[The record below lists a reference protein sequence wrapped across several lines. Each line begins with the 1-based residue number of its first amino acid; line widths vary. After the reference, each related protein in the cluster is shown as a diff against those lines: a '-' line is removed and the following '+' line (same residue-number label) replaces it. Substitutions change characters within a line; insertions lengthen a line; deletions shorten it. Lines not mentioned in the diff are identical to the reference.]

1 VIEACLA
8 RIKELGLLDDRE
20 YARRRAH
27 LMAEKGYGDFAIKV
41 FLEGLGIPEKMAYD
55 AMKGI
60 PEELGERKRMSMII
74 EKRKDTPK
82 EKLIR
87 FLAGRGFPI
96 DVIMEVI
103 GGVDA

>member
-8 RIKELGLLDDRE
+8 RVKELGLLDDRE

-27 LMAEKGYGDFAIKV
+27 LMAERGYGDFAIKV
-41 FLEGLGIPEKMAYD
+41 FLEGLGIPEEMAKD
-55 AMKGI
+55 ALKVL
-60 PEELGERKRMSMII
+60 PEELGETKRIEMLI
-74 EKRKDTPK
+74 EKRKGPSK

-87 FLAGRGFPI
+87 FLVGKGFPI
-96 DVIMEVI
+96 DMIMDAV